1 MEFFTRLSQAVR
13 RRTLGGVYLLPVRLD
28 ETEESCADN
37 GGARP
42 ASQTNLAT

>member
-28 ETEESCADN
+28 ETEETAPTTV
-37 GGARP
+37 GPVPR
-42 ASQTNLAT
+42 LKRI